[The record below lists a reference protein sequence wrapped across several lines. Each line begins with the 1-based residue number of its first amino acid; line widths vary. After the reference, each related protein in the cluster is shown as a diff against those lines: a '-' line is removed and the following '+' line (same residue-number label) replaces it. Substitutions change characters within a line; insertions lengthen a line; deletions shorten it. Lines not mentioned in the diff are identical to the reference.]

1 MSVSRKSAIRWAILA
16 TLFAASYAI
25 AIALFVWSC
34 KRGDLGM
41 TIRGRVV
48 DRQSGLPIRDAVVLG
63 TSGAPLQF
71 ILTRD
76 QARTNQYGIF
86 ELKISPTR
94 PTQMRVDAQRYFP
107 TGYYVDPMQPA
118 FVELKMT
125 RSMPG

>member
-1 MSVSRKSAIRWAILA
+1 MSVPRKSTIRWALVA
-16 TLFAASYAI
+16 TWFAASYAI
-25 AIALFVWSC
+25 AIALFVWDC

-48 DRQSGLPIRDAVVLG
+48 DRQSGLPIRDAVVAG

-76 QARTNQYGIF
+76 EARTNQYGIF

-94 PTQMRVDAQRYFP
+94 ATEMRIDAQRYFP

-125 RSMPG
+125 RTTAG